1 MKYFVQIENYSNML
15 LSDARAD
22 FDHCT
27 NKEENVRRF
36 EKLSDIQPQSR
47 DQSGTLEVKMLLTPA
62 L

>member
-27 NKEENVRRF
+27 NKEENERRF

-47 DQSGTLEVKMLLTPA
+47 DQSGTLEV
-62 L
+62 